1 MVSSAIHL
9 KNRLSDEEFFDL
21 CQINELRLERNK
33 NGQITI
39 MEPAGAETGGF
50 NQEVSGELWSWNKTH
65 QTGRAFDSSAGFTL
79 PNSAIKSPDSAWIA
93 RDRWAALSPAAR
105 KKFPPISPDFVL
117 EIRSESDRL
126 SELKEKMTEYI
137 QNGVRLGWLI
147 DRQAEKTYIYRLNGT
162 QDTVDFNDY
171 LSGED
176 VLVGFRLRIADLL
189 WED

>member
-9 KNRLSDEEFFDL
+9 KNKLSDEDFFDL
-21 CQINELRLERNK
+21 CQMNELRLERDP

-50 NQEVSGELWSWNKTH
+50 NQEISGELWSWNRTH
-65 QTGRAFDSSAGFTL
+65 QTGRTFDSSAGFTL
-79 PNSAIKSPDSAWIA
+79 PNSAIKSPDTSWIA
-93 RDRWAALSPAAR
+93 RDRWAALSPAVR
-105 KKFPPISPDFVL
+105 KRFPPISPDFVL

-126 SELKEKMTEYI
+126 TDLKEKMVEYI
-137 QNGVRLGWLI
+137 QNGVRLAWLI
-147 DRQAEKTYIYRLNGT
+147 DRHGEKTYIYRLDGT
-162 QDTVDFNDY
+162 EETVAFNDY

-176 VLVGFRLRIADLL
+176 VLVGFRLRIADLI

>member
-9 KNRLSDEEFFDL
+9 KNKLSDEDFFDL
-21 CQINELRLERNK
+21 CQMNELRLERDK

-50 NQEVSGELWSWNKTH
+50 NQEISGELWSWNRIY
-65 QTGRAFDSSAGFTL
+65 QTGRTFDSSAGFTL
-79 PNSAIKSPDSAWIA
+79 PNSAIKSPDTSWIA
-93 RDRWAALSPAAR
+93 RDRWAALSPAVR
-105 KKFPPISPDFVL
+105 KRFPTISPDFVL

-126 SELKEKMTEYI
+126 SDLKEKMAEYI

-147 DRQAEKTYIYRLNGT
+147 DRHSEKTYIYRLDGT
-162 QDTVDFNDY
+162 EETVAFNDY

-176 VLVGFRLRIADLL
+176 VLVGFRLRIADLI

>member
-9 KNRLSDEEFFDL
+9 KNRLSDDDFFEL
-21 CQINELRLERNK
+21 CQMNELRLERDK
-33 NGQITI
+33 NGQLII
-39 MEPAGAETGGF
+39 NEPARAETSGF
-50 NQEVSGELWSWNKTH
+50 NSEVSGEIWSWNKTH
-65 QTGRAFDSSAGFTL
+65 QTGRAFDSSAGFIL

-93 RDRWAALSPAAR
+93 RDRWAALAPEIR

-126 SELKEKMTEYI
+126 SELKDKMTEYI

-147 DRQAEKTYIYRLNGT
+147 DRQAGKTYIYRADGT
-162 QDTVDFNDY
+162 QDTVDFKDY

-176 VLVGFRLRIADLL
+176 VLVGFRLRVADLI

>member
-9 KNRLSDEEFFDL
+9 KNRLSDEAFFDL
-21 CQINELRLERNK
+21 CQMNELRLERTK

-39 MEPAGAETGGF
+39 LEPAGAETGGF
-50 NQEVSGELWSWNKTH
+50 NSEISGELWSWNKTH
-65 QTGRAFDSSAGFTL
+65 PMGRAFDSSAGFIL
-79 PNSAIKSPDSAWIA
+79 PNSAIKSPDSSWIA
-93 RDRWAALSPAAR
+93 RDRWAALSPAVR

-147 DRQAEKTYIYRLNGT
+147 DRQAEKTYIYRTDGT
-162 QDTVDFNDY
+162 QDTVDFKDY
-171 LSGED
+171 LSGEA
-176 VLVGFRLRIADLL
+176 VLVGFRLRIADLI